1 MKLYWLSGK
10 YHCPVTYR
18 IFNENSHIVAIR
30 TSGNILSYEVGSGS
44 DLLTDLWMYANDILS
59 GQMFVSFWARSTE
72 NLFIFMSV
80 NYACLNH
87 VLQNSAG

>member
-1 MKLYWLSGK
+1 MKLYRLSGK

-44 DLLTDLWMYANDILS
+44 HLLTDLWMYENDIVS
-59 GQMFVSFWARSTE
+59 GQMFVSFWARSIE
-72 NLFIFMSV
+72 NLCIFMSV
-80 NYACLNH
+80 NYARLNR